1 MVDHSEKN
9 SSHCAAWSRGEL
21 WLEARQG
28 LASWGGVAGWSGFG
42 IGAGWGWGVE
52 QRGWG
57 GGGGGR
63 GGRYSAH
70 NKWQF
75 SVWSG
80 WLPSTGPLDC
90 RGLLRGLWGE
100 AEEEDERKQEG
111 WHRFKES

>member
-57 GGGGGR
+57 VGGGGR
-63 GGRYSAH
+63 AGGSVLCTQQVAVQCVVRVAAKHWASGLQGTVEGTVGRGGGGR
-70 NKWQF
+70 
-75 SVWSG
+75 
-80 WLPSTGPLDC
+80 
-90 RGLLRGLWGE
+90 
-100 AEEEDERKQEG
+100 
-111 WHRFKES
+111 

>member
-9 SSHCAAWSRGEL
+9 SSLCAAWSWGEL

-42 IGAGWGWGVE
+42 IGAGWGWGG
-52 QRGWG
+52 RNSG
-57 GGGGGR
+57 GGGGGE
-63 GGRYSAH
+63 GWYSAH

>member
-57 GGGGGR
+57 GGGSVLCTQQVAVQCVVRVAAKHWASGLQGTVEGTVGR
-63 GGRYSAH
+63 GGGGR
-70 NKWQF
+70 
-75 SVWSG
+75 
-80 WLPSTGPLDC
+80 
-90 RGLLRGLWGE
+90 
-100 AEEEDERKQEG
+100 
-111 WHRFKES
+111 